1 MPDAGRFNELIA
13 AFAQSNGQESLPI
26 DEQGVCSFVVD
37 HTLPVNLA
45 AAGGGEE
52 LVVFAPLGRVPEAD
66 RTQWLTR
73 MLVANGAG
81 AGMYRLGLAPGS
93 SSAVLSARRPLAGLD
108 DAELTRWL
116 GEFVSVARAWM
127 GALAAQTPPPAPV
140 APAES
145 WLQV

>member
-13 AFAQSNGQESLPI
+13 AFSQANGQASLPV

-37 HTLPVNLA
+37 QTLPVNLA
-45 AAGGGEE
+45 AAGDGEE
-52 LVVFAPLGRVPEAD
+52 LGVFAPLGRVPEMH

-73 MLVANGAG
+73 MLEANGAG

-93 SSAVLSARRPLAGLD
+93 SSAVLSARRPMAGLD
-108 DAELTRWL
+108 SAELTRWL
-116 GEFVSVARAWM
+116 GEFVSVGRAWM
-127 GALAAQTPPPAPV
+127 SALAAGTPPA
-140 APAES
+140 APAAPGES